1 MLKFRTTNKCTKYR
15 KKHRKRGQTCL
26 LRPSRGRKITFF
38 VLFSR
43 QLSRVQKDSRCCILL
58 IYSILGKIPMA
69 VCFSFSCFSW
79 NFEGVHFLIFICNY
93 LYIRYLYR
101 YKKECIPHF
110 FNWNN
115 WNWTPGRVISTLPSL
130 GLWTAFYEWVVSTAI
145 LLLKNK
151 RCDFWVASLFLCTV
165 WSHFYKDRLCPY
177 INEW

>member
-1 MLKFRTTNKCTKYR
+1 MSFEAFKRQENHVFCTIFKTIVTGSERFEMLYLVDIQHFRKM
-15 KKHRKRGQTCL
+15 L
-26 LRPSRGRKITFF
+26 
-38 VLFSR
+38 
-43 QLSRVQKDSRCCILL
+43 
-58 IYSILGKIPMA
+58 MA
-69 VCFSFSCFSW
+69 VCFSCFSCY
-79 NFEGVHFLIFICNY
+79 FECVHFHIFICNY

-130 GLWTAFYEWVVSTAI
+130 GLWTAFHEWVVSTAI